1 MDELISWVTNGSY
14 DLSAYTIIGLFAL
27 CIIMESLS
35 VAIGHMAS
43 LGRS

>member
-1 MDELISWVTNGSY
+1 MDDLILWLTNGS
-14 DLSAYTIIGLFAL
+14 LELNTYTIVAMFAL
-27 CIIMESLS
+27 SVVLESIS